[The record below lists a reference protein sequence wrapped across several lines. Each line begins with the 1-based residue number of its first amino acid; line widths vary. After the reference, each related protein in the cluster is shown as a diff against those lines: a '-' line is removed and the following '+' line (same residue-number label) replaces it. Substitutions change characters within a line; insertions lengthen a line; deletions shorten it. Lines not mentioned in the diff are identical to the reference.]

1 MWYKTNMKNETKIKK
16 AFNEYNGT
24 NPEVLDKFYHND
36 VVFEDPITKVEGI
49 DELKKYYEHAYANVK
64 SIEFVFK
71 NIIEAGNVYTCEW
84 DMILKAKMLNFG
96 KEISVRG
103 LSLLTFDEETSKV
116 IRHHDYLDLGDMVY
130 ERIPGVGSLVKIL
143 KSQLS

>member
-1 MWYKTNMKNETKIKK
+1 MNNETKIKK
-16 AFNEYNGT
+16 AFNDYNGK
-24 NPEVLDKFYHND
+24 NQEVLDLFYHPD

-49 DELKKYYEHAYANVK
+49 DELKKYYKHAYGNVK
-64 SIEFVFK
+64 FIEFVFK
-71 NIIEAGNVYTCEW
+71 NIVEAGNIYTCEW
-84 DMILKAKMLNFG
+84 DMLLKAKMLNFG

-116 IRHHDYLDLGDMVY
+116 IKHHDYLDLGDMVY
-130 ERIPGVGSLVKIL
+130 ERIPGVGSFIKML